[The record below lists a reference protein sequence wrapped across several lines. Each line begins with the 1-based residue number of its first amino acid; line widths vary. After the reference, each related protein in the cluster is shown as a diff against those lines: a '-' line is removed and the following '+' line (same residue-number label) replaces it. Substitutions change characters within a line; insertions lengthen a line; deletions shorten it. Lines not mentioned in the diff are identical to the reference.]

1 MCSGGT
7 TGVSCILKS
16 MVDVTP
22 QSCLWGNGP
31 LQTSRFQCGG
41 NLSDVGPYF
50 HFRSGCACLCMFGQ
64 CSTYCWRRTVCVCIC
79 LVKAVHAVSG
89 SACLGEAV
97 HAWSCLIVFGCVWLC
112 LVSSGQGCV
121 PLTRSVVCLLD

>member
-31 LQTSRFQCGG
+31 LQTSRFQCCG
-41 NLSDVGPYF
+41 NLSDVSPYF

-79 LVKAVHAVSG
+79 LVKAVHAVRG

-97 HAWSCLIVFGCVWLC
+97 HERRSSLWLLNLGLQFSLSHRLFL
-112 LVSSGQGCV
+112 LVS
-121 PLTRSVVCLLD
+121 LIDE